1 LIAFFF
7 SIEVANQGSQMA
19 EEKPKTK
26 NQLERARLNHFKS
39 QLSDL
44 LLSALTPA
52 AIKQLQ
58 TAGEDEKGDKLVV
71 NLTNVKS
78 LVAAVVNSL
87 CIGSSELPASCTRW
101 ATLSDETLKTQ
112 KPLAYQNIFIE
123 IAKQKSTAAKTQEIM
138 QHFCLNLNVINEL
151 QQHYEDVNTR
161 DDFDGTFPAISFTKR
176 FRCYCENPPFCGKEK
191 RNMHAI
197 YKLHRNE
204 LEWVW
209 QFYAEYR
216 EDTKEK
222 KWTEDGTV
230 VVPPEFSDFLTTKTN
245 CFTKYT
251 HTRDYAITPGNF
263 FRFCFD
269 LLSKKLSELE
279 TETASDD
286 I

>member
-1 LIAFFF
+1 
-7 SIEVANQGSQMA
+7 M
-19 EEKPKTK
+19 EEKQKTL
-26 NQLERARLNHFKS
+26 NQIETARLNHCKS

-52 AIKQLQ
+52 TIKQLQ
-58 TAGEDEKGDKLVV
+58 TAGEDEKENKLVV
-71 NLTNVKS
+71 NSTNVRS
-78 LVAAVVNSL
+78 LAAAVVNSL
-87 CIGSSELPASCTRW
+87 CIGSSELSASCQQM

-112 KPLAYQNIFIE
+112 KPVAYQNILGE
-123 IAKQKSTAAKTQEIM
+123 IAKQKGTAAKTQEIM
-138 QHFCLNLNVINEL
+138 QKFCLNPNVINEL
-151 QQHYEDVNTR
+151 EQHYKDVNTR

-209 QFYAEYR
+209 QFYAEYM
-216 EDTKEK
+216 EDHKEK
-222 KWTEDGTV
+222 KWTQDGTE

-251 HTRDYAITPGNF
+251 HTRDYSITPGIF

-269 LLSKKLSELE
+269 LLSKKLSEI
-279 TETASDD
+279 APVDV
-286 I
+286 